1 MILFLFIIKLF
12 LFYTLLQCAVD
23 HLIMKTVQ
31 CKFFIIIIIIIMLL
45 LLYFVG
51 FWNHIEMLVEFSLGN
66 FVPNVTAELYFVVQ
80 ILTVCGVSS
89 DSKENEETNSNG
101 TENSE
106 LNK

>member
-1 MILFLFIIKLF
+1 M
-12 LFYTLLQCAVD
+12 
-23 HLIMKTVQ
+23 LI
-31 CKFFIIIIIIIMLL
+31 
-45 LLYFVG
+45 
-51 FWNHIEMLVEFSLGN
+51 EFSLGN

-89 DSKENEETNSNG
+89 GAKENEETTSNG

>member
-1 MILFLFIIKLF
+1 
-12 LFYTLLQCAVD
+12 
-23 HLIMKTVQ
+23 
-31 CKFFIIIIIIIMLL
+31 
-45 LLYFVG
+45 
-51 FWNHIEMLVEFSLGN
+51 MLVEFSLGN